1 MMHPRNTFRALSYIV
16 VASLLAACPL
26 AAQFGGREG
35 DVVLFVLS
43 HRGAANFQ
51 VAAPGAT
58 NTAANTARFKVTN
71 TNTLPFETVLPDF
84 PERVA
89 QTPFREPDDLFQMIT
104 QTELEY
110 TPRAEF
116 TAKGKE
122 FTLRGILRDDNVGG
136 KEVIDFIAGGFAPF
150 EVGVTV
156 GPDVALVEVAV
167 LLWRPDAS
175 TPPFRQVPMDYVGPT
190 VPPGLTGPEYSLSLG
205 KLPLFIPWAQMRR
218 QYPGVGWPQG
228 VDIKLI
234 EEDVSI
240 PSTIHLIRIRPGRK
254 TPGFRISARTHFFV
268 LQGSVDIASLGEQPT
283 RMSQYWHSYVPA
295 NHWITLSNPQPY
307 TGPGAGGTQ

>member
-1 MMHPRNTFRALSYIV
+1 MTHRLSAIQGLCSVLFAALLT
-16 VASLLAACPL
+16 ATPL

-58 NTAANTARFKVTN
+58 NSAETTARFKVTN
-71 TNTLPFETVLPDF
+71 TNELPFETVLPDF
-84 PERVA
+84 PERMA

-104 QTELEY
+104 QTEVEP

-136 KEVIDFIAGGFAPF
+136 EEKIDFIAGGFAPF
-150 EVGVTV
+150 EVGVAV
-156 GPDVALVEVAV
+156 GPDVALIEVAV
-167 LLWRPDAS
+167 LLWRPDAT
-175 TPPFRQVPMDYVGPT
+175 TPPFRQVPIDYIGPA
-190 VPPGLTGPEYSLSLG
+190 VPEGFTGPEYSLSLG
-205 KLPLFIPWAQMRR
+205 KLPLFIPWTQMRR
-218 QYPGVGWPQG
+218 NYPGVGWPPG

-234 EEDVSI
+234 EEDIAI
-240 PSTIHLIRIRPGRK
+240 PSTINLIRIRPGRK
-254 TPGFRISARTHFFV
+254 TPAFRVTARTHFFV
-268 LQGSVDIASLGEQPT
+268 LQGSVDIASLGDLPT
-283 RMSQYWHSYVPA
+283 RMSQYWHAFVPA
-295 NHWITLSNPQPY
+295 NHWITLANPQPY
-307 TGPGAGGTQ
+307 EGPGSGVTE